1 MTTMVSALLKERLGY
16 LERGMTDNVRE
27 VDVELRKLGFI
38 VSDEVEEAAV
48 APPKAERAV
57 KPKAVK
63 RTK

>member
-1 MTTMVSALLKERLGY
+1 MATMVSALLKERLGY
-16 LERGMTDNVRE
+16 LERGMTDSVRE

-38 VSDEVEEAAV
+38 VSDEVEETAV

>member
-16 LERGMTDNVRE
+16 LERGMTDSVRE
-27 VDVELRKLGFI
+27 VDVELRKLGFS
-38 VSDEVEEAAV
+38 VSDVEEEVAV

>member
-1 MTTMVSALLKERLGY
+1 MVSALLKERLGY
-16 LERGMTDNVRE
+16 LERGMTDSVRE

-38 VSDEVEEAAV
+38 VSDEVEETAV

-57 KPKAVK
+57 KPKTVK

>member
-16 LERGMTDNVRE
+16 LERGMTDSVRE

-38 VSDEVEEAAV
+38 VSDEVEETAV

-57 KPKAVK
+57 KPKTVK

>member
-1 MTTMVSALLKERLGY
+1 MKSMVSALLKERLGY
-16 LERGMTDNVRE
+16 LERGMTDSVRE

-57 KPKAVK
+57 KPKAIK

>member
-16 LERGMTDNVRE
+16 LERGMTDSVLE

-38 VSDEVEEAAV
+38 VSDEVEEVAV

-57 KPKAVK
+57 KPKTVK

>member
-16 LERGMTDNVRE
+16 LERGMTDSVRE

-38 VSDEVEEAAV
+38 VSDEVEEVAV

-57 KPKAVK
+57 KPKTVK

>member
-16 LERGMTDNVRE
+16 LERGMTDSVRD

-38 VSDEVEEAAV
+38 VSDDVEEVAV

-57 KPKAVK
+57 KPKTVK

>member
-1 MTTMVSALLKERLGY
+1 MESMVSALLKERLGY
-16 LERGMTDNVRE
+16 LERGMTDSVRE

-57 KPKAVK
+57 RPKAVK

>member
-16 LERGMTDNVRE
+16 LERGMTHSVRE

-38 VSDEVEEAAV
+38 VSDEVEEVAV

-57 KPKAVK
+57 KPKTVK

>member
-38 VSDEVEEAAV
+38 VSDEVEEVAV

-57 KPKAVK
+57 KPKTVK

>member
-16 LERGMTDNVRE
+16 LQRGMTDSVRE

-38 VSDEVEEAAV
+38 VSDEVEETAV

-57 KPKAVK
+57 KPKTVK

>member
-16 LERGMTDNVRE
+16 LERGMTDNIRE

-57 KPKAVK
+57 KPKTVK

>member
-1 MTTMVSALLKERLGY
+1 MSTMVSALLKERLGY
-16 LERGMTDNVRE
+16 VQRGMTDSVRE

-38 VSDEVEEAAV
+38 VSDEVEETAV

-57 KPKAVK
+57 KPKTVK

>member
-16 LERGMTDNVRE
+16 LERGMTDNIRE

>member
-1 MTTMVSALLKERLGY
+1 MATMVSALLKERLGY
-16 LERGMTDNVRE
+16 VQRGMKDSVRE

-57 KPKAVK
+57 KPKTVK

>member
-1 MTTMVSALLKERLGY
+1 MATMVSALLKERLGY
-16 LERGMTDNVRE
+16 VERGMTDSVRE